1 MVKAGLK
8 QWKQK
13 ARHTWHHKVFLDEL
27 VLEENDDSATYQQD
41 DLYTWMVIIMGIT
54 YIVPAVQM
62 VLQHQDSLYTSG
74 NQGLCFYNYLC
85 SVPWISGRGILGWKQ
100 RAIVMDINHI
110 FSNIGYMLYGIAFLI
125 IVSWK
130 AWENRRLKK
139 KKAEERKR
147 KIEEKLAKKQEDGHR
162 QNKWL
167 RMESNEAVGIPKHF
181 GIYYA
186 LGCALIGESILSGCY
201 HVCPTDKNFQFDTT
215 YMYVI
220 TILIIVKIYQNRH
233 PDVTANA
240 YKIFYGIALL
250 MLGCV
255 IGIYNRET
263 TSFWVFF
270 TIVYS
275 YFLVNLT
282 MILYYMGKWRR
293 PWQINFKDIFVCTIL
308 TLQLTLHFLLRS
320 NQDFI
325 LDTK

>member
-1 MVKAGLK
+1 M
-8 QWKQK
+8 
-13 ARHTWHHKVFLDEL
+13 F
-27 VLEENDDSATYQQD
+27 
-41 DLYTWMVIIMGIT
+41 
-54 YIVPAVQM
+54 
-62 VLQHQDSLYTSG
+62 
-74 NQGLCFYNYLC
+74 
-85 SVPWISGRGILGWKQ
+85 GWTQ
-100 RAIVMDINHI
+100 RAIVMDYNHI

-130 AWENRRLKK
+130 AWEHRRLRK
-139 KKAEERKR
+139 KKAEERQK
-147 KIEEKLAKKQEDGHR
+147 KIEEEKLAMKQEGGHR
-162 QNKWL
+162 KKKL
-167 RMESNEAVGIPKHF
+167 LHMESTEEVGIPKHF

-201 HVCPTDKNFQFDTT
+201 HVCPTDQNFQFDTT

-220 TILIIVKIYQNRH
+220 TILIIVKIYQFRH

-270 TIVYS
+270 TIAYL
-275 YFLVNLT
+275 YFLTNLT

-293 PWQINFKDIFVCTIL
+293 PWQINFKEIFVCIIL
-308 TLQLTLHFLLRS
+308 TLQLTLPFC
-320 NQDFI
+320 
-325 LDTK
+325 